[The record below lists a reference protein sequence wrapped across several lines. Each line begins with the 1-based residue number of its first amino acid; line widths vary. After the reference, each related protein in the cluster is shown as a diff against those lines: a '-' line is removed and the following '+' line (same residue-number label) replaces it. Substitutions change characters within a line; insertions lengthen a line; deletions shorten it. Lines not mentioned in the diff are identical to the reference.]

1 MEEEFTRVSSRYN
14 TATLQFIVKA
24 DEIANYYHY
33 NNDKMIDNLYDKF
46 FIDVYSRLE
55 LEKLYENT
63 ESKLINIEIEQI
75 IGTILYKC
83 YKARTASCNKIMAI
97 LENHLTNFMKSL
109 PKFNKKIDM
118 NYKFQK
124 SIEYYKDSY
133 HTTTIYATIPI
144 LLLRIDLHNLF
155 KYVVEN
161 YDVSLKTDGFY
172 NFIINKVKKLTDTKT
187 TCSNEEMDFAKFL
200 SDVLVPD
207 NTRLICQKHHQL
219 MALQEEISYMSLVD
233 S

>member
-33 NNDKMIDNLYDKF
+33 NNDKMIDNLYEKF

-75 IGTILYKC
+75 IGAILYKF
-83 YKARTASCNKIMAI
+83 YKTRTGCNKIMAI

-109 PKFNKKIDM
+109 SKFNKKIDM

-133 HTTTIYATIPI
+133 HTTTTTIDATIPI

-172 NFIINKVKKLTDTKT
+172 DFIINKVKKLTDTKT
-187 TCSNEEMDFAKFL
+187 TCSNEEKDFAKFL

-219 MALQEEISYMSLVD
+219 MALQEEISYMSVD